1 MEKLLDLVLK
11 RIKVGGM
18 TVTYPD
24 GHTVVYGEA
33 EAAGR
38 LHLRFHT
45 KRALNDTARNATL
58 GFGEAYM
65 RGEIT
70 FEKGFFNE
78 LVATTD
84 ANKKALAKWTSNPL
98 IRHLSKAGN
107 VKSKQR
113 ANIAHHYDIGNDFY
127 KLWLDDSMTYSCA
140 YFKTPED
147 SLELAQDQKRR
158 HILRKLGL
166 KPGMRLLDI
175 GSGWGAL
182 LIMAAK
188 EFGATG
194 LGVTLSAEQLKGS
207 REAAALAGV
216 DHLVSFELTN
226 YQDLPA
232 RGVKYDR
239 VVSVGMFEHVGREG
253 MGLYLTAVNRLLDE
267 GGLSLLHTI
276 SCNGLTG
283 GSDAWIDKYIF
294 PGGYLPAIHEV
305 ADLLPRHDL
314 RLIDYESLRI
324 HYAMTL
330 DEWRRRYEQ
339 HEAEV
344 RRDRGDEFY
353 RLWQM
358 YLASCAANFRCG
370 GIDLSQFLLVKDYS
384 NDLPLT
390 RDYMY
395 E

>member
-1 MEKLLDLVLK
+1 VDVEPADSSF
-11 RIKVGGM
+11 
-18 TVTYPD
+18 
-24 GHTVVYGEA
+24 EQ
-33 EAAGR
+33 GR
-38 LHLRFHT
+38 QCQVKATSEH
-45 KRALNDTARNATL
+45 RA
-58 GFGEAYM
+58 
-65 RGEIT
+65 
-70 FEKGFFNE
+70 
-78 LVATTD
+78 
-84 ANKKALAKWTSNPL
+84 S
-98 IRHLSKAGN
+98 
-107 VKSKQR
+107 
-113 ANIAHHYDIGNDFY
+113 YDIGNDFY

-194 LGVTLSAEQLKGS
+194 LGVTLSGRAAE
-207 REAAALAGV
+207 RLARGGRARRRR
-216 DHLVSFELTN
+216 HLVSFELTN

-283 GSDAWIDKYIF
+283 GSGRLDRQIHF
-294 PGGYLPAIHEV
+294 P
-305 ADLLPRHDL
+305 R
-314 RLIDYESLRI
+314 RLSAG
-324 HYAMTL
+324 H
-330 DEWRRRYEQ
+330 
-339 HEAEV
+339 
-344 RRDRGDEFY
+344 
-353 RLWQM
+353 
-358 YLASCAANFRCG
+358 S
-370 GIDLSQFLLVKDYS
+370 
-384 NDLPLT
+384 
-390 RDYMY
+390 
-395 E
+395 